1 MFTDQVEALR
11 DIRPPQWLVHLLDH
25 KPVGRPYKAVLRA
38 VGVLVVPLAVG
49 LAAGQP
55 VLGAL
60 VSSGGLPLVMADND
74 AAYRRRA
81 FRLGAA
87 ALASLVGYV
96 VGAAVQGHGLLTAVV
111 LVLLA
116 VASVPLG
123 YACRSSGPVGLL
135 FVMSGVV
142 GSAEYFADLP
152 FLGQV
157 GLYAL
162 GLGWGLLL
170 GLIGWTV
177 RPTAPERDA
186 VAQVFIQLAA
196 VLYVEDPDVARAARQ
211 QLTMAL
217 NTAYDRLLRAHSWL
231 SARHSVYTEL
241 LTTLSAAT
249 GLVEAAAVSV
259 SSGERMPRSIVDHL
273 VHVAAA
279 IRAQA
284 ELPAPPARGDAD
296 SVGLAAVYD
305 GLHRL
310 HCAKPRTPSA
320 PPTMGERLR
329 GQIDAVSFDRSMT
342 TAVLRMAICVIIAE
356 VIGAIFPL
364 PYIHWITLTVVLVL
378 RPELGSVFGRSVLRA
393 AGTFIGVT
401 LGALVLAGHPAGWL
415 LVLIAIA
422 CAATVAVGRTTNYWM
437 LSAAMTLLIIVQLDI
452 QNLGDADVLVERIA
466 HTVTGAL
473 IVLVFGYWLWP
484 EKPRPDVGAKVA
496 DALDAVRSHVE
507 VALSESDVDD
517 ASRERSIA
525 RRGAYRALADLRST
539 FSQVIVEPSIVGR
552 QALAWWPLIV
562 GLERVVDAV
571 TVAVLRERHSRDGID
586 NAQVIGLIDALDEL
600 RDAVRHEREPA
611 VIKLPSG
618 GDFDD
623 VVDQLQVVVGAI
635 RGPGV

>member
-11 DIRPPQWLVHLLDH
+11 EVRPPQWLVHLLDH

-38 VGVLVVPLAVG
+38 ILIIVVPLALG
-49 LAAGQP
+49 LATGQP
-55 VLGAL
+55 ALGAL
-60 VSSGGLPLVMADND
+60 VSSGGLPMVMADND

-81 FRLGAA
+81 FRLCAA
-87 ALASLVGYV
+87 ALSALVGYV
-96 VGAAVQGHGLLTAVV
+96 VGAAVQGHGLLTAIV

-116 VASVPLG
+116 LLSVPLG

-135 FVMSGVV
+135 FVMAGVV
-142 GSAEYFADLP
+142 GSAEFFADLP

-162 GLGWGLLL
+162 GLAWGLLL
-170 GLIGWTV
+170 GLIGWAV

-196 VLYVEDPDVARAARQ
+196 VLYVEDPAVARAARH

-249 GLVEAAAVSV
+249 GLIEAAAVSV
-259 SSGERMPRSIVDHL
+259 SAGERVPRSIVDYL

-279 IRAQA
+279 IRAQS
-284 ELPAPPARGDAD
+284 ELPEPPAREDTD
-296 SVGLAAVYD
+296 SVGMAAVYD
-305 GLHRL
+305 GLQRL
-310 HCAKPRTPSA
+310 HCAKERTPAA
-320 PPTMGERLR
+320 PPSMGQRLR
-329 GQIDAVSFDRSMT
+329 GQFDAVSFDRAMIV
-342 TAVLRMAICVIIAE
+342 ALARMGICVIIAE
-356 VIGAIFPL
+356 VVAAIFPL
-364 PYIHWITLTVVLVL
+364 PYIHWLTLTVVLVL
-378 RPELGSVFGRSVLRA
+378 RPELGSVFGRSVLRS

-401 LGALVLAGHPAGWL
+401 LGALVLASHPAGWL

-422 CAATVAVGRTTNYWM
+422 CAGTVAVGRATNYWM
-437 LSAAMTLLIIVQLDI
+437 VSAATTLLIIVQLDS
-452 QNLGDADVLVERIA
+452 QHLADANVLIERIA
-466 HTVTGAL
+466 HTVAGAL
-473 IVLVFGYWLWP
+473 IVLVFGYWLWR
-484 EKPRPDVGAKVA
+484 EKPRPDVGAKAA
-496 DALDAVRSHVE
+496 DALDAVR
-507 VALSESDVDD
+507 AYLAAGLSESDVDD
-517 ASRERSIA
+517 SVRERSIA
-525 RRGAYRALADLRST
+525 RRKAYRALADLRST
-539 FSQVIVEPSIVGR
+539 FSQVIVEPSTVGR

-562 GLERVVDAV
+562 GLERVTDAI
-571 TVAVLRERHSRDGID
+571 TAAVLRERHSQDGVD
-586 NAQVIGLIDALDEL
+586 NVQVTGLIDALDEL

-611 VIKLPSG
+611 VIKLPAG